1 MTTLKDLRERA
12 MLSQS
17 ELAQMIGVHQQ
28 TVHTWE
34 SGRFKPLPRYQRK
47 LVEALRST
55 PDELLAALKET
66 QERRKKGE
74 KPETENETA
83 KERPAA

>member
-1 MTTLKDLRERA
+1 MPTLKDLRERD

-17 ELAQMIGVHQQ
+17 ELAEMIGVHQQ
-28 TVHTWE
+28 TVHIWE

-47 LVEALRST
+47 LVEALHST

-66 QERRKKGE
+66 QQQRKKKE
-74 KPETENETA
+74 EPEN

>member
-1 MTTLKDLRERA
+1 MPTLKDLRERA

-17 ELAQMIGVHQQ
+17 ELAQIIGVHQQ
-28 TVHTWE
+28 TVHIWE

-47 LVEALRST
+47 LVEVLRST

-66 QERRKKGE
+66 QARRKKKE
-74 KPETENETA
+74 KPETA

>member
-1 MTTLKDLRERA
+1 MPTLKDLRERVL
-12 MLSQS
+12 LSQS

-28 TVHTWE
+28 TVHIWE

-47 LVEALRST
+47 LVEALRCT

-66 QERRKKGE
+66 QALR
-74 KPETENETA
+74 
-83 KERPAA
+83 KEREGPEIEEKEWPAA